1 MLLSRIDSAGAS
13 RMTQLMRLFRVL
25 LLAVCAIATTLIGLP
40 VNAQDLPSPVGPPFV
55 TSARP
60 SYWVRNAQSTDPDC
74 FCWAHG
80 RKYGAG
86 QRTCLRTI
94 QGMRMALCDRVTNLM
109 SWSPSDEP
117 CGES

>member
-1 MLLSRIDSAGAS
+1 
-13 RMTQLMRLFRVL
+13 MTQFMRLFRVMA
-25 LLAVCAIATTLIGLP
+25 LAMCGLALP
-40 VNAQDLPSPVGPPFV
+40 FSGAPAGAQERSSPVGPPFV

-60 SYWVRNAQSTDPDC
+60 NYWVRNAQSIDPDC
-74 FCWAHG
+74 YCWAHG

-86 QRTCLRTI
+86 QRTCLRTPV
-94 QGMRMALCDRVTNLM
+94 GMRMALCDRVINLM